1 MGETGGVVRAKR
13 ALTAPRE
20 GVKALFPPKFPGVP
34 IAEDL
39 GYSRVGQRG
48 IPEDTGG

>member
-20 GVKALFPPKFPGVP
+20 GIRTMDRGRGETGFPADIV
-34 IAEDL
+34 DNVWL
-39 GYSRVGQRG
+39 GR
-48 IPEDTGG
+48 